1 MRKRR
6 FGCVFEGKPEEM
18 AEDVRSSTPE
28 SVLMKENEKN
38 RDLKGEEKNFRK
50 RDNSPAKNTK
60 MCAERAENKEQKK
73 DNLKTLPSYK
83 IGQ

>member
-1 MRKRR
+1 MAVPLKA
-6 FGCVFEGKPEEM
+6 KQM

-38 RDLKGEEKNFRK
+38 YDLKGEEKDFRK
-50 RDNSPAKNTK
+50 REENTK
-60 MCAERAENKEQKK
+60 TCAETAENKEQKR